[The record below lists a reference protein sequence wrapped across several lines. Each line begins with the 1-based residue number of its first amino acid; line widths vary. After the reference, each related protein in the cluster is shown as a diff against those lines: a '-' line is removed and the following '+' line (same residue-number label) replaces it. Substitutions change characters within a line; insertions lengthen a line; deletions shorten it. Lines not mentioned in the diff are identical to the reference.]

1 MTALEREGKR
11 ADAKQRPSSCI
22 CSLFSACHSQWK
34 EELER
39 EEKDRVRETEKQ
51 RTERRPLEKRKKKQ
65 NYSLELFLR
74 PFKWLSLSLLF
85 LLWMMMWLKRF
96 LLILFWMWNR
106 IQIIYS
112 CLLLKR
118 DHKRKERCRRESL
131 FCFFSVSLLSLF
143 CLPPD
148 DKKNLRWSHCLG
160 VLLLL
165 SLLWSLSFH
174 VNHR

>member
-1 MTALEREGKR
+1 MKRRVGAGRKRQSERNRKTEN
-11 ADAKQRPSSCI
+11 
-22 CSLFSACHSQWK
+22 
-34 EELER
+34 R
-39 EEKDRVRETEKQ
+39 EKT
-51 RTERRPLEKRKKKQ
+51 TRKKKEEA
-65 NYSLELFLR
+65 ELLAWAVFTSIQMT
-74 PFKWLSLSLLF
+74 LSLSSIPF
-85 LLWMMMWLKRF
+85 VDDDVIEEISS
-96 LLILFWMWNR
+96 LILFWMWNR

-165 SLLWSLSFH
+165 FPLVPVLPCKS
-174 VNHR
+174 